1 MKEITR
7 KKMCNFPSKSI
18 SAISEFLFIGNDRE
32 QLKYSDLVIVLG
44 NDYIEGTIRS
54 VFELYNDSIITDS
67 SRIILSGATGSVN
80 KGKKPECE
88 RMYTCAVDEYNMPPH
103 LFFKEPNA
111 TNTYENFKY
120 SLGIINN
127 WGGFDRFSNILVI
140 GKAFLLRRAS
150 MYAAKFNYPSCK
162 MQYYGTRLSE
172 NISRREPEGYLLCL
186 NVPVA
191 RTGVQEYLPEEL
203 GLTEENG
210 RMIPVFRPD
219 CHAF

>member
-1 MKEITR
+1 MYSF
-7 KKMCNFPSKSI
+7 N
-18 SAISEFLFIGNDRE
+18 RE

-162 MQYYGTRLSE
+162 MQYYGTVDKGGLNIGKTTWWQNDKSIARVMAEIERIGKYYQLGDLS
-172 NISRREPEGYLLCL
+172 I
-186 NVPVA
+186 
-191 RTGVQEYLPEEL
+191 
-203 GLTEENG
+203 
-210 RMIPVFRPD
+210 F
-219 CHAF
+219 